1 MLRGKTLNQP
11 RVWRHKQLRSPH
23 LEPALKQA
31 VFDAG
36 YCRMSWTGLSWPVK
50 QPTMNKPSKTPG
62 ICRIDQPE
70 KRTHGF
76 FLRAAREGEIYSAFF
91 SDKKWGGR
99 AEALAA
105 AVEYRRKLLNLLG
118 RPAQQSRRYWAEMV
132 RRRGRSG
139 ICGVRRMINR
149 KSKPWRK
156 YWQAAWSPELGV
168 VRKKMF
174 SIRKF
179 GEAKAKQLAIRA
191 RRAGVRSMVD

>member
-1 MLRGKTLNQP
+1 MENRDSSRRRL
-11 RVWRHKQLRSPH
+11 QLRPPH
-23 LEPALKQA
+23 LELALKQA
-31 VFDAG
+31 VFDEGA
-36 YCRMSWTGLSWPVK
+36 CRLSRTGLGWPVK
-50 QPTMNKPSKTPG
+50 PPTMNQPSKTPG

-76 FLRAAREGEIYSAFF
+76 FLRAARQREIYSAFF
-91 SDKKWGGR
+91 PDKKWGGR

-118 RPAQQSRRYWAEMV
+118 RPAHPSRRYWAETV

-139 ICGVRRMINR
+139 ICGVRRVVNR
-149 KSKPWRK
+149 RSKPWLK
-156 YWQAAWSPELGV
+156 YWQASWSPKPGV
-168 VRKKMF
+168 VRKKTF

-179 GEAKAKQLAIRA
+179 GEAKARQLAIRA